1 MFRHPAP
8 SRAGAMHAAAS
19 LLLCA
24 GLGACNSQAA
34 GDGHAPE
41 ARAATPTA
49 ATNATAAAPADDIA
63 RGAYVAMTSGCNDC
77 HTPGYAES
85 GGQVPRERWLTGS
98 PLGWQGPWGTTYPA
112 NLRLKLQSMDEQAWM
127 DYSASLHTRPPM
139 PDFAIRAMSEADRRA
154 LYRFVR
160 SLGPAGQPAPAYLPP
175 GTEAPLPYVKW
186 MLPPPPQAPA
196 AG

>member
-1 MFRHPAP
+1 MRPA
-8 SRAGAMHAAAS
+8 
-19 LLLCA
+19 L
-24 GLGACNSQAA
+24 
-34 GDGHAPE
+34 
-41 ARAATPTA
+41 
-49 ATNATAAAPADDIA
+49 AAAPADDKASIERGRYIA
-63 RGAYVAMTSGCNDC
+63 KTSGCNDC

-127 DYSASLHTRPPM
+127 DYSAGLHTRPPM

>member
-1 MFRHPAP
+1 
-8 SRAGAMHAAAS
+8 
-19 LLLCA
+19 
-24 GLGACNSQAA
+24 
-34 GDGHAPE
+34 
-41 ARAATPTA
+41 
-49 ATNATAAAPADDIA
+49 
-63 RGAYVAMTSGCNDC
+63 
-77 HTPGYAES
+77 
-85 GGQVPRERWLTGS
+85 VPRERWLTGS

-160 SLGPAGQPAPAYLPP
+160 SLGPAGEPAPAYLPP